1 MPDNK
6 FPHVFPPPPPEP
18 DDPGRVVPDSDF
30 PEGPVPGSYY
40 PQSDFPADSI
50 PGNETPDNSSPNDP
64 GGVVPNSAGPVGGA
78 VPHSGISGSRASVS
92 WSTLSRSDLPLGTR
106 IFAGMLGVIGIFYLL
121 VMLFSLCTLNFVAPL
136 ASPPQT
142 SVTSSLQP
150 DSIGAYPGPVTGSTS
165 TDPAGTNI
173 LSSLAASV
181 LANIVAAISGALI
194 GLIIVLTIFALAHL
208 YTALSIYQLQPWG
221 VAAAFGIEVLNI
233 LLAIIRGVTAH
244 NGVLFFGEIYIPVL
258 LVIYIFAVPSVR
270 NALIDYSKSFRSI

>member
-6 FPHVFPPPPPEP
+6 CPHVFPPPPPEP

-40 PQSDFPADSI
+40 PQSDFPADAI
-50 PGNETPDNSSPNDP
+50 PDNETPDNTFS
-64 GGVVPNSAGPVGGA
+64 NSAGGVAPT
-78 VPHSGISGSRASVS
+78 SGISGSRASVS

-106 IFAGMLGVIGIFYLL
+106 IFAGMLGVIGLFYLL
-121 VMLFSLCTLNFVAPL
+121 VVLFSLCTLNFVAPL
-136 ASPPQT
+136 VSTPQAPAT
-142 SVTSSLQP
+142 SYQQP
-150 DSIGAYPGPVTGSTS
+150 DSIGVYPGTITTPTP
-165 TDPAGTNI
+165 TDPTGTNI
-173 LSSLAASV
+173 FSALATSV
-181 LANIVAAISGALI
+181 LANIVATISGALI

-233 LLAIIRGVTAH
+233 LFGIIRGISTH

-270 NALIDYSKSFRSI
+270 NAFIDYSKSFRYI